1 MAKAFLTNK
10 DLSWLYFNRR
20 VLEEAASEQ
29 VPLMERLNFLSIFSS
44 NLDEF
49 YRVKMPPLLAL
60 QKIRKKKGGLVK
72 KIDKLVLEQQKRF
85 GYILDYLIIPE
96 LRKSG
101 IYFLNTEP
109 IPENLNARVSQI
121 FFNEVAGL
129 LEPVLLADI
138 PGYFARNNQL
148 YLLVIL
154 KTEAKERKL
163 ALVNIPTEVL
173 PRFYTIEEA
182 GKRYVIFLDDIIRS
196 NLQAIFPTYRIHSAY
211 TFKITR
217 DAELNL
223 ADDYEVDVASKIE
236 KQLQK
241 RDYGL
246 ATRFLYQPGI
256 PAKHWPE
263 ILEKLNL
270 QKGSLVAGG
279 VHHGLKDLARFP
291 IKDKTLEY
299 PSWPAVDLPIE
310 QATLLDEITGHDLM
324 LHTPYHHYNTVLRF
338 FNEAALNPDVQ
349 EIYTTLYRIAGDS
362 RIARAL
368 ISAARNGKQVT
379 VLVELKA
386 RFDEE
391 NNLRWSKLMKEAGV
405 KIIYSSNNIKVHAKI
420 ALLVRKQLTHP
431 LVGLLAT
438 GNLNENTARVYTDH
452 ILLTANQLM
461 LSELKLLF
469 DFLATKQKPDLSDKL
484 SFDHLLVSQFNL
496 QRTFLALINREIAHA
511 AIGKKAG
518 ISIKLNSLEEEML
531 IRKLYKASAAGVTV
545 KLMVRGICCLKPGVK
560 GLSENITV
568 TRVVDRFLEH
578 GRVFR
583 FENGGNPELYMGSSD
598 WMHRNIY
605 RRIEVCFP
613 VYDEELKK
621 ELMELL
627 EIQFSDNVQ
636 AVWIDENG
644 ENRPV
649 SKSGK
654 EVRSQEAIYHY
665 LKAGQ
670 SKKSK

>member
-1 MAKAFLTNK
+1 MAKSFLTNK
-10 DLSWLYFNRR
+10 DLSWLHFNRR

-29 VPLMERLNFLSIFSS
+29 VPLLERLNFLSIFSS

-60 QKIRKKKGGLVK
+60 QKIRKKKSGLIS

-85 GYILDYLIIPE
+85 GFILDDLVIPD

-109 IPENLNARVSQI
+109 IPEELNARVRQV
-121 FFNEVAGL
+121 FFNEVAGM
-129 LEPVLLADI
+129 LEPVLLSQVPA
-138 PGYFARNNQL
+138 YFARNNQL

-154 KTEAKERKL
+154 KTETKERKL
-163 ALVNIPTEVL
+163 ALVNIPTEAL
-173 PRFYTIEEA
+173 PRFHAIEQA
-182 GKRYVIFLDDIIRS
+182 GKRFVIFLDDIIRC
-196 NLQAIFPTYRIHSAY
+196 NLQVIFPTYRIHSAY

-223 ADDYEVDVASKIE
+223 TDDYQEDIAAKIE

-256 PAKHWPE
+256 PARHWPE

-279 VHHGLKDLARFP
+279 VHHGLKDLATFP
-291 IKDKTLEY
+291 LKDKSLEY
-299 PSWPAVDLPIE
+299 PAWTAVELSIE
-310 QATLLDEITGHDLM
+310 QSTLMDEITVRDLM
-324 LHTPYHHYNTVLRF
+324 LHTPYHHYNTVLRL

-368 ISAARNGKQVT
+368 ICAARNGKQVT

-391 NNLRWSKLMKEAGV
+391 NNLRWSKRMKEAGV

-420 ALLVRKQLTHP
+420 ALIVRRHVTHP

-452 ILLTANQLM
+452 ILLSANQVM
-461 LSELKLLF
+461 LSELKMLF

-484 SFDHLLVSQFNL
+484 AFNHLLVSQFNL
-496 QRTFLALINREIAHA
+496 QRKFLALMDREIAHA
-511 AIGKKAG
+511 TIGKKAC
-518 ISIKLNSLEEEML
+518 ISIKLNNLEEEKL
-531 IRKLYKASAAGVTV
+531 IRKLYKASRAGVKV
-545 KLMVRGICCLKPGVK
+545 NLMVRGICCLKPGIK

-568 TRVVDRFLEH
+568 KRVVDRYLEH

-598 WMHRNIY
+598 WMNRNIY

-613 VYDEELKK
+613 VYDESVKK
-621 ELMELL
+621 ELMKLL
-627 EIQFSDNVQ
+627 EIQLSDNVQ

-644 ENRPV
+644 ENQPV
-649 SKSGK
+649 SGK
-654 EVRSQEAIYHY
+654 EIPVRSQEAIYHY
-665 LKAGQ
+665 LKERANNISQ
-670 SKKSK
+670 